1 VTAVTFQR
9 AARVLLEAPGE
20 EGLVVPARGSAVVVD
35 GASGA
40 RTLRR
45 GTGIAGGFAL
55 GTLAGTPV
63 YAEAAGD
70 DAETVGLRD
79 LANEIDEQSWQA
91 ASLATQLVDFA
102 RSSRYCGVCAAERT
116 WGERDLGRACPNGHE
131 TAYPRISPCAI
142 VLIHDGGRRVLLGKR
157 ANWPVNRYSLF
168 AGFVEQ
174 GESLEDCARRE
185 VHEEIGVTVDRLRY
199 AGSQSWPF
207 PSQLML
213 GFTARYASGEIVVDP
228 EEIEDARW
236 FDLAELPPLPPPL
249 SIARRILER
258 HAARHSG
265 LSARDARIA
274 SRAREQW

>member
-1 VTAVTFQR
+1 MKGPRFERDAH
-9 AARVLLEAPGE
+9 VLLEPPAV
-20 EGLVVPARGSAVVVD
+20 EGLVIPARGSAVQVD
-35 GASGA
+35 GDEDA

-45 GTGIAGGFAL
+45 GIGSVGGFQIGRL
-55 GTLAGTPV
+55 GELPV
-63 YAEAAGD
+63 YAEEATED
-70 DAETVGLRD
+70 DGLVGLRD
-79 LANEIDEQSWQA
+79 LATQIDGEAWQA

-102 RSSRYCGVCAAERT
+102 RTTRFCGECAAERE
-116 WGERDLGRACPNGHE
+116 WSDRDLGRICPNGHA

-142 VLIHDGGRRVLLGKR
+142 VLVHDGGRRVLLGKR

-174 GESLEDCARRE
+174 GESLEHCARRE
-185 VHEEIGVTVDRLRY
+185 VREEIGVEIDHLRY

-213 GFTARYASGEIVVDP
+213 GFTARWAGGEIVVDP

-236 FDLAELPPLPPPL
+236 FDIDDLPALPPPL

-258 HAARHSG
+258 HIARRSG
-265 LSARDARIA
+265 LSAADARA
-274 SRAREQW
+274 AARERVEW